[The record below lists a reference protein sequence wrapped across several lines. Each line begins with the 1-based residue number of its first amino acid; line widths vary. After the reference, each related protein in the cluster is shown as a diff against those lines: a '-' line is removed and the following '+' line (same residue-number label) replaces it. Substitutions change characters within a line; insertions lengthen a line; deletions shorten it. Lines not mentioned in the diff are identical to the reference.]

1 MKPQGILVIACGA
14 LARELRDLT
23 QIHDVGDITVEC
35 LPAQLHNRPEKIPGL
50 LRTRLEAAKHAYDHI
65 LVGYADCGT
74 GGLLDAVCE
83 EFGVERLPGSHC
95 YEFFAGHQRFA
106 AINDDDPTAFY
117 LTDYLAKHFDRLIM
131 DGLGI
136 TAHPEL
142 RDTYFGNYTRM
153 VLRAQTGDPA
163 VDAAA
168 EEAAARLGLPLER
181 VETGY
186 GELET
191 SVLSFVDVPSR
202 LPASGR

>member
-1 MKPQGILVIACGA
+1 MKPQGVLVIACGA

-23 QIHDVGDITVEC
+23 QIHDVGDVTVEC

-50 LRTRLEAAKHAYDHI
+50 LRARLEAAQHAYDHI

-142 RDTYFGNYTRM
+142 RDMYFGNYTRM
-153 VLRAQTGDPA
+153 VLLAQTGDPA

>member
-153 VLRAQTGDPA
+153 VLLAQTGDPA

>member
-1 MKPQGILVIACGA
+1 MNPPGVLVIACGA
-14 LARELRDLT
+14 LARELRDLI
-23 QIHDVGDITVEC
+23 QLNELAGVTVEC
-35 LPAQLHNRPEKIPGL
+35 LPAQLHNRPEKIPVL
-50 LRTRLEAAKHAYDHI
+50 MRERLEAARTTHDRV

-83 EFGVERLPGSHC
+83 EFGVERLPGAHC
-95 YEFFAGHQRFA
+95 YEFFAGHESFS

-142 RDTYFGNYTRM
+142 QNMYFGNYTRV
-153 VLRAQTGDPA
+153 VLLAQTHDPV

-168 EEAAARLGLPLER
+168 ESAAAKLGLPLER
-181 VETGY
+181 VDTGY

-191 SVLSFVDVPSR
+191 SVVSFVAAPRRVPEAR
-202 LPASGR
+202 P